1 VLLNFLSNAIKFTK
15 PGGRIKVVLQHLK
28 KATSNA
34 LKDQAA
40 EFFQSDSFSS
50 NLDLSPREESDTLAL
65 AVLDSGVG
73 IAEEDQAKLFK
84 LFGCLQSTKT
94 LNTKGIGLGLAI
106 SKMISEEYGG
116 GVAVKSKL
124 GVGSAFYSTME
135 INKQAATNVQTAEAS
150 QLASTLSF
158 ILKKQQEEAKQNEQE
173 MNETG
178 LEIAHDKRVLVVD
191 DEAYNC

>member
-1 VLLNFLSNAIKFTK
+1 
-15 PGGRIKVVLQHLK
+15 
-28 KATSNA
+28 
-34 LKDQAA
+34 
-40 EFFQSDSFSS
+40 
-50 NLDLSPREESDTLAL
+50 
-65 AVLDSGVG
+65 
-73 IAEEDQAKLFK
+73 
-84 LFGCLQSTKT
+84 
-94 LNTKGIGLGLAI
+94 
-106 SKMISEEYGG
+106 MISEEYGG